1 MPRNNQQEELNDH
14 GVMSDREPWNAIRYL
29 DPELD
34 RRGRDITATI
44 AVLALVC
51 MVSVV
56 CVLLHLRG
64 L

>member
-14 GVMSDREPWNAIRYL
+14 SVMSDRELWNAIRYL

-34 RRGRDITATI
+34 RRGRDSTATI

-56 CVLLHLRG
+56 
-64 L
+64 